1 MELKTNDKGTCVSE
15 QNRSAQNGTVAAN
28 GTQPDK
34 LYIFKASENFRSK
47 LNTKT
52 AEKKQNPF
60 M

>member
-1 MELKTNDKGTCVSE
+1 MELKTNDKGTCVLE
-15 QNRSAQNGTVAAN
+15 QNRSAQKGTVAAN

-34 LYIFKASENFRSK
+34 LYIFKPSENFRSK